1 MTDAALRI
9 ITRSVKRRYDA
20 GEDIDVI
27 LDDYPKLSPEEREE
41 IKKVVTG
48 NAS

>member
-9 ITRSVKRRYDA
+9 ITRTVKRRYEA

-27 LDDYPKLSPEEREE
+27 LDNYPKLTAEEREQ
-41 IKKVVTG
+41 IKMEVMG
-48 NAS
+48 NE